1 MDIKKRLGFAL
12 IAAVVLASIFALG
25 FYLGVKTPAEGKIS
39 GILNTAPQIGTDRE
53 EVDFSEFWHAWNIA
67 EGKFVDIDK
76 VKRKEMVYGAI
87 AGMIKSLG
95 DPYTVFFNPEENKIF
110 KSDIKGEFEGVGGGG
125 KRKKKKKKSWGWG
138 GPKKTPPRKRGGKG
152 GGEKK
157 KIFSFFVKFPFPT

>member
-110 KSDIKGEFEGVGGGG
+110 KSDIKGEFEGVGMEIGI
-125 KRKKKKKKSWGWG
+125 RKEILTVVA
-138 GPKKTPPRKRGGKG
+138 PLKG
-152 GGEKK
+152 SPAERAGIHAGDR
-157 KIFSFFVKFPFPT
+157 I